1 MFSGGCCHCAVKAAK
16 TMNGRPHFAKEGSV
30 IPVLTIIHDLVG
42 RMKGP
47 YHRLVGRHTE
57 RYLSR
62 AAKQAKQDTRKR
74 ILFIAAAGMD
84 DYFSG
89 FFQVRNATKT
99 FAKAAIEEKL
109 KKRHVTRM
117 LRIYLTTLLVLSGS
131 CRDRLLAA
139 TGLDEAAWL
148 KLWCDVF
155 EYEGE
160 DMEHFNRLLASFQQ
174 AGTDGLMVAAA
185 KLLAGELSG
194 AGCGGLQVDADNLR
208 SALSQDIS
216 AILRTLDQEKGA

>member
-1 MFSGGCCHCAVKAAK
+1 MRRLPSPAVVKAAK
-16 TMNGRPHFAKEGSV
+16 TMNAARIFAKEGST

-62 AAKQAKQDTRKR
+62 AAKQAKQDVRRR

-89 FFQVRNATKT
+89 LFHVKDAAKT
-99 FAKAAIEEKL
+99 FAKAAIEKKL
-109 KKRHVTRM
+109 KKGHITR
-117 LRIYLTTLLVLSGS
+117 LLHLYLTTLLVLSGS

-139 TGLDEAAWL
+139 IGLDEAAWL

-155 EYEGE
+155 EYDGE
-160 DMEHFNRLLASFQQ
+160 DMEHFNRLLASFRES
-174 AGTDGLMVAAA
+174 GTDSLVAAA
-185 KLLAGELSG
+185 AKSLAGELSG
-194 AGCGGLQVDADNLR
+194 AGCGGLQVDADTLR
-208 SALSQDIS
+208 SALSQDMS